1 MVNHQAREHARLCVY
16 ATDLFAFV
24 LACAFFSSCT
34 RVYNT
39 VTTAQLQR
47 RRKEK
52 FPKRKRGNRER
63 KKEKMSGEEKE
74 NNSRYCTTKVLIT
87 KEKGKGRKR

>member
-1 MVNHQAREHARLCVY
+1 MFVCVFLKFLFLYCSVRASSVNHAVS
-16 ATDLFAFV
+16 DLFTFV
-24 LACAFFSSCT
+24 LACVRACIFFFFLFSSCT

-52 FPKRKRGNRER
+52 FPKRKRETKRCGQ
-63 KKEKMSGEEKE
+63 EKRKE
-74 NNSRYCTTKVLIT
+74 NN
-87 KEKGKGRKR
+87 